1 MGSTR
6 WRVLHQ
12 HNAAEVRGLRCPT
25 DIRRVLINPI
35 VGRFGGSAAS
45 PAGTIVPPMG
55 GPDNDTDLLR
65 RLEDLV
71 PGSEVWEIARRYR
84 IHRYRYS
91 DAKRQT
97 VEVEIMF
104 NHDIGWR
111 VVATD
116 SANNI
121 SASGP
126 PHPDLNVVLATVRWQ
141 DLDDQAVP
149 PPRSSDT

>member
-1 MGSTR
+1 
-6 WRVLHQ
+6 
-12 HNAAEVRGLRCPT
+12 
-25 DIRRVLINPI
+25 
-35 VGRFGGSAAS
+35 
-45 PAGTIVPPMG
+45 MG

-71 PGSEVWEIARRYR
+71 QGSEVWEIARRCR
-84 IHRYRYS
+84 IHRYRHS
-91 DAKRQT
+91 DAQHQT

-116 SANNI
+116 AANNI

-149 PPRSSDT
+149 PQRSHDR